1 METLS
6 EDRES
11 APAHPDIEVI
21 QAKVKQESA
30 FVDRLTE
37 EVGRVIVGQKY
48 MVERL
53 LIGLLADG
61 HVDGDNIHS
70 WCAKPTSSTGVIL
83 DGLRD
88 DRLGRTRS
96 ERRLRYRCTV

>member
-6 EDRES
+6 EERES

-21 QAKVKQESA
+21 QAKIKQESA
-30 FVDRLTE
+30 FVERLTE

-61 HVDGDNIHS
+61 HLLLEGVPGL
-70 WCAKPTSSTGVIL
+70 AKTLTVQI
-83 DGLRD
+83 
-88 DRLGRTRS
+88 GRAH
-96 ERRLRYRCTV
+96 V